1 MPYRT
6 ASLDTSLVDA
16 WNEQRKDILSLTLS
30 SHILPMLEAEVKREM
45 ARKAQEAVVA
55 AAANALREVVITGV
69 CACPD
74 FPSLAPLFQPPPF
87 LHPGRVRLAYWK
99 LFSSFPVRFPSLPP
113 SLRHLHAS
121 IQEYQLHSH
130 PAVRGFSASV
140 GQEAG
145 KEVGILK
152 EGVLGKGGR
161 GAKRMGWRLHEI
173 DIV

>member
-55 AAANALREVVITGV
+55 AAADALREVVNTGV
-69 CACPD
+69 CVCHN
-74 FPSLAPLFQPPPF
+74 FPSHAPLFQPPPF
-87 LHPGRVRLAYWK
+87 LHPVWVAHWK
-99 LFSSFPVRFPSLPP
+99 LSSSFPVRFPSLPP

-121 IQEYQLHSH
+121 I
-130 PAVRGFSASV
+130 
-140 GQEAG
+140 
-145 KEVGILK
+145 
-152 EGVLGKGGR
+152 
-161 GAKRMGWRLHEI
+161 
-173 DIV
+173 